1 MVTSVTTLSVIWLGL
16 VDQDWVIGILS
27 GECCFFCKV
36 LNFIMTWDWIISSA
50 FADHQHVLLVWHV
63 LMIFLIYLISNIVL
77 FKIWCCLFSVIW
89 STWAWMALMVI
100 HVSVPVLDTWL
111 LVGASSTKP
120 CTWRSLYRMAPPWDS
135 FTLKLPAH
143 LAAPCPGTH
152 WLQLML
158 LHARTC

>member
-1 MVTSVTTLSVIWLGL
+1 MLYIFRIMVTSVTTLSVIWLGL
-16 VDQDWVIGILS
+16 VDQAWVLGILS

-50 FADHQHVLLVWHV
+50 FADHQHVLLVLHV

-111 LVGASSTKP
+111 PGYWLVRVVLNPVLGGL
-120 CTWRSLYRMAPPWDS
+120 CTVWPRPEIPLLWSC
-135 FTLKLPAH
+135 LP
-143 LAAPCPGTH
+143 T
-152 WLQLML
+152 
-158 LHARTC
+158 